1 MNTSE
6 LFSKPTNLLK
16 AVNFAKFFRITSLA
30 LFGVGL
36 SGFCCGYGVGGWK
49 VSLPEVYPTM
59 MKLGTVSYT
68 FHKEDPK
75 NIKISW

>member
-36 SGFCCGYGVGGWK
+36 FVFCCGYGVGAERCYYLK
-49 VSLPEVYPTM
+49 SIPQ
-59 MKLGTVSYT
+59 
-68 FHKEDPK
+68 
-75 NIKISW
+75 